1 MVPIRLDGRPAATG
15 GPGISSQD
23 TVVAQRIT
31 ARIRAV
37 ARSRISVA
45 ELALLVVL
53 GGLTAS
59 LSVAVL
65 T

>member
-1 MVPIRLDGRPAATG
+1 MVPIRLDGRPAATR
-15 GPGISSQD
+15 GPDASSQD

-31 ARIRAV
+31 ARIRAA

>member
-1 MVPIRLDGRPAATG
+1 MVPIRLDGRAAATG
-15 GPGISSQD
+15 GPGASSQD
-23 TVVAQRIT
+23 AVVAQRIT
-31 ARIRAV
+31 ARIRAA